1 MKKTKKT
8 ATSEAPVIKR
18 SHKKK
23 EPVLSEKMFESS
35 VESLVKSPIEVV
47 LNVKRSHKKKTPA
60 AGVIKKSNIDG
71 QGGITKELDKNLV
84 IIDLYQRLVAKQKEL
99 IELFQA

>member
-1 MKKTKKT
+1 MKKTKK
-8 ATSEAPVIKR
+8 SDKKEAPVIKR

-35 VESLVKSPIEVV
+35 VESPIEVD
-47 LNVKRSHKKKTPA
+47 VKRSHKKKTPA
-60 AGVIKKSNIDG
+60 AGVIKKSNIDVR
-71 QGGITKELDKNLV
+71 GGITKELDKNLV

-99 IELFQA
+99 IELFQM